1 MLVTKPKR
9 ISTSGE
15 KKNVP
20 EFKFIEKIKMV

>member
-9 ISTSGE
+9 ITSGE